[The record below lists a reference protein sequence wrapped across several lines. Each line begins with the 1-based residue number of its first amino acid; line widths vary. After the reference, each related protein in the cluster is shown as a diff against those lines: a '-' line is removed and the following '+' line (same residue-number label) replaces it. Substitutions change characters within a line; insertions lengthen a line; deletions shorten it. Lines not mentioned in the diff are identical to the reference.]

1 MGRFGPDP
9 HAFFDSVYQEKAPW
23 DIGQAQPAMIAL
35 LDDYPPQGPILDVG
49 CGSGD
54 LAIHLARLGHEV
66 VGIDFVEA
74 AIVEANAKR
83 ENLPPDVARLVRFD
97 VADANKPSRLGTF
110 GAVVDSGFLHLLD
123 DDETDAF
130 LIDLAQ
136 ALVVGGRYYLHEFAV
151 EFAAENVPRKVTEE
165 ELRSRFTEAKGW
177 RIKDIRIVTFHSR
190 VAPPVEAIA
199 ACIERI

>member
-74 AIVEANAKR
+74 AIAEANAKR

-97 VADANKPSRLGTF
+97 VADAKKPSLLGTF

>member
-97 VADANKPSRLGTF
+97 VADANKPSLLGTF

>member
-97 VADANKPSRLGTF
+97 VADAKKPSLLGTF